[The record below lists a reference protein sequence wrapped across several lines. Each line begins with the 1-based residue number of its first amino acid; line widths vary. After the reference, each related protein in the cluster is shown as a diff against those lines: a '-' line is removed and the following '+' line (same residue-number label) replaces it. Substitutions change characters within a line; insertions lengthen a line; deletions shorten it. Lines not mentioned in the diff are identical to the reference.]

1 MNELQPVGQEAP
13 QEAAPE
19 GMSEEQHGAHM
30 EQMKAGLQAILQSQ
44 DINEA
49 HSIAQSLLGEEQKE
63 QSAEGA
69 PQEGMDGLREK
80 LQAAMA
86 QGGGAE

>member
-1 MNELQPVGQEAP
+1 MSLQDLQVAGQKAP

-49 HSIAQSLLGEEQKE
+49 HSIAQSLLGEEQNG
-63 QSAEGA
+63 QAAEGQS
-69 PQEGMDGLREK
+69 PEGMGGLREK
-80 LQAAMA
+80 LNAAMA
-86 QGGGAE
+86 GGGE